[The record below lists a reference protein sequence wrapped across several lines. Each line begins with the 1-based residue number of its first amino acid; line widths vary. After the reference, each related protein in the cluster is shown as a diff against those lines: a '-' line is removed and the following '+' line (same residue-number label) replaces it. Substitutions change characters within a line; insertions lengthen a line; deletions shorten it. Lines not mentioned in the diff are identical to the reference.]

1 MTVIPPI
8 PTNPTHGFAVEGP
21 GDFVL
26 VNESVRVDCDN
37 NSVHPACAG
46 ERTAAPV
53 RIDFIIYLEAVIAV
67 AFRMRYLVVIVAAI
81 VIVVVAAVAVSL
93 VVVFFVLIVGSTG
106 LMTAIVALV
115 IINVGLLMLQCECTQ
130 GTHTHVTH

>member
-1 MTVIPPI
+1 M
-8 PTNPTHGFAVEGP
+8 VEEP
-21 GDFVL
+21 LHFVQVAL
-26 VNESVRVDCDN
+26 SIESDDGR
-37 NSVHPACAG
+37 VHPACAG

-53 RIDFIIYLEAVIAV
+53 RIDFIIYREAVIAV
-67 AFRMRYLVVIVAAI
+67 AFRSRYLVVIVAGI
-81 VIVVVAAVAVSL
+81 VIVVAAAVA

>member
-1 MTVIPPI
+1 
-8 PTNPTHGFAVEGP
+8 
-21 GDFVL
+21 
-26 VNESVRVDCDN
+26 
-37 NSVHPACAG
+37 
-46 ERTAAPV
+46 
-53 RIDFIIYLEAVIAV
+53 
-67 AFRMRYLVVIVAAI
+67 MRYLVVIVAAI